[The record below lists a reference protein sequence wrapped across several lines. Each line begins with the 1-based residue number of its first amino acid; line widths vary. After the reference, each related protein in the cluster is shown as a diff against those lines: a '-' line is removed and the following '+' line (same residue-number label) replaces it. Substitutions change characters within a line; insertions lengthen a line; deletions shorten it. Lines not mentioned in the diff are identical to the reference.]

1 MKKIAMV
8 IIMMISTLAISAQDV
23 IGSWHGL
30 LKVSGIE
37 LRISFNISQNN
48 GVYSSTMDS
57 PDQGA
62 FGIAMTSTEINDN
75 GVKITYAAASI
86 VYNGTVKSN
95 ELITGTFTQGG
106 MDIPLDLSRTL
117 PEKEV
122 VKRTQEPVKPYP
134 YYSEEVKVDNKL
146 DSVIL
151 AGTLTLPSREGK
163 YPVVILISGS
173 GPQNRDEE
181 LLNHKPFLV
190 LSDYLTRNGIGVFR
204 YDDRGTASSTGNY
217 NSATTEDFARDVN
230 AIVEYLMTRKEID
243 HAHIGLIGHSEGGI
257 IAPMVASKSKDV
269 SFIVMMAGT
278 GIPGN
283 ELLLLQQ
290 EAILKVSG
298 EKEAQIKEMTTF
310 NKEIFNIILNESNDD
325 SITSQLTAYIKKV
338 SKSNP
343 EWMSSNKLDEESLI
357 RMTVKSIDTPW
368 MKYFI
373 RHNPALVLQ
382 KVKCPV
388 LAINGSK
395 DLQVPPKENL
405 AAIKKALDLAGN
417 SKVTIKELPGLNHLF
432 QECTTGNPSEYS
444 QIDQTISPV
453 ALEEICGWIKRT
465 VL

>member
-1 MKKIAMV
+1 MV

-453 ALEEICGWIKRT
+453 ALEEISGWIKRT

>member
-1 MKKIAMV
+1 MV

-190 LSDYLTRNGIGVFR
+190 LSDYLTRNGIAVFR

-357 RMTVKSIDTPW
+357 QMTVKSIDTPW

>member
-1 MKKIAMV
+1 MV

-357 RMTVKSIDTPW
+357 QMTVKSIDTPW

>member
-1 MKKIAMV
+1 MV

-190 LSDYLTRNGIGVFR
+190 LSDYLTRNGIAVFR

-298 EKEAQIKEMTTF
+298 EKEAQIKEMTAF

-357 RMTVKSIDTPW
+357 QMTVKSIDTPW

>member
-1 MKKIAMV
+1 MV

-357 RMTVKSIDTPW
+357 QMTVKSIDTPW

-453 ALEEICGWIKRT
+453 ALEEISGWIKRT

>member
-1 MKKIAMV
+1 MKKIAI
-8 IIMMISTLAISAQDV
+8 IIMMMITTSAINAQDV

-62 FGIAMTSTEINDN
+62 YGIATTSTEIN
-75 GVKITYAAASI
+75 GKLVKITYAAASI
-86 VYNGTVKSN
+86 VYNGTLKSD

-106 MDIPLDLSRTL
+106 KDLPLDLSRIL

-122 VKRTQEPVKPYP
+122 VKRSQEPVKPYP

-146 DSVIL
+146 DSVVL

-217 NSATTEDFARDVN
+217 SSATTEDFAQDVN
-230 AIVEYLMTRKEID
+230 AVVEYLKTRNEID
-243 HAHIGLIGHSEGGI
+243 QAHIGLIGHSEGGI
-257 IAPMVASKSKDV
+257 IAPMVASKSKDI

-298 EKEAQIKEMTTF
+298 EKESQIKEMTAF
-310 NKEIFNIILNESNDD
+310 NRGIFDIILKESNDD
-325 SITSQLTAYIKKV
+325 SITSQLTSFIKKV

-343 EWMSSNKLDEESLI
+343 DWMSSNKLDEESLVQ
-357 RMTVKSIDTPW
+357 MTVKSIDTPW

-373 RHNPALVLQ
+373 RYNPALALQ
-382 KVKCPV
+382 NVKCPV

-405 AAIKKALDLAGN
+405 AAIKKALDIAGN

-432 QECTTGNPSEYS
+432 QECTTGNPAEYS
-444 QIDQTISPV
+444 KIDQTISPIV
-453 ALEEICGWIKRT
+453 LEEICVWIKST

>member
-1 MKKIAMV
+1 MV

-230 AIVEYLMTRKEID
+230 AIFEYLMTRKEID

-357 RMTVKSIDTPW
+357 QMTVKSIDTPW

>member
-1 MKKIAMV
+1 MV

-190 LSDYLTRNGIGVFR
+190 LSDYLTRNGIAVFR

-357 RMTVKSIDTPW
+357 QMTVKSIDTPW

-453 ALEEICGWIKRT
+453 ALEEISGWIKRT

>member
-190 LSDYLTRNGIGVFR
+190 LSDYLTRNGIAVFR

-298 EKEAQIKEMTTF
+298 EKEAQIKEMTAF

-357 RMTVKSIDTPW
+357 QMTVKSIDTPW

-453 ALEEICGWIKRT
+453 ALEEISGWIKRT